1 MKKMMLL
8 GAWMMLCIAAVGN
21 AQESRQD
28 ASVSLFGVYVP
39 PVYGLNVHPLTT
51 TSTGGL
57 LLSYRYMLTPRSAV
71 ELNYTFDQNSL
82 KYHTIAE
89 PNSRVNSREQEIS
102 GAYVYTRT
110 YKRYN
115 PFAEGG
121 IGAVIFTPI
130 LDTGTTQETIK
141 QNLQIGGLFG
151 AGMAYEISPSFDI
164 RAEFRGFIMKAPTFG
179 ATDGLFST
187 NGRYYIMETPSI
199 GIAYHF

>member
-8 GAWMMLCIAAVGN
+8 GALMMLCTAAVGN

-28 ASVSLFGVYVP
+28 VSISLFGVYVP

-51 TSTGGL
+51 TSTGGFL
-57 LLSYRYMLTPRSAV
+57 ASYRYMLTPRSAV

-82 KYHTIAE
+82 KYNTIAQ
-89 PNSRVNSREQEIS
+89 PFSRVNSREQEIS

-110 YKRYN
+110 YGKWN

-130 LDTGTTQETIK
+130 LDTGTSQLTIK

-151 AGMAYEISPSFDI
+151 AGAAYEISPSFDI
-164 RAEFRGFIMKAPTFG
+164 RAEYRGFIMKAPTFG
-179 ATDGLFST
+179 APDGLFST
-187 NGRYYIMETPSI
+187 NGRYYIMMTPSI
-199 GIAYHF
+199 GVAYHF